1 MARPPRLRDRVA
13 TGLCVA
19 AALAVALIGVSRGN
33 ARAGLV
39 GAAVFLGYALVQA
52 TARRLTPAAR
62 LLTGHEAED
71 REVLA
76 QFRATR
82 LAGLT
87 ALALA
92 GAGVVLSWTTGWGPG
107 LWVAGA
113 ALLVTVVFTGGLWW
127 FARAR

>member
-1 MARPPRLRDRVA
+1 MASPRLRDRLA

-19 AALAVALIGVSRGN
+19 AAVVIALVGVSRGN

-39 GAAVFLGYALVQA
+39 GAGVFLGYAVVQA

-82 LAGLT
+82 LAGST
-87 ALALA
+87 ALAVA
-92 GAGVVLSWTTGWGPG
+92 AVGVVLSWTVDWGPG

-113 ALLVTVVFTGGLWW
+113 ALLVLVAFAGGLWW
-127 FARAR
+127 YARAR